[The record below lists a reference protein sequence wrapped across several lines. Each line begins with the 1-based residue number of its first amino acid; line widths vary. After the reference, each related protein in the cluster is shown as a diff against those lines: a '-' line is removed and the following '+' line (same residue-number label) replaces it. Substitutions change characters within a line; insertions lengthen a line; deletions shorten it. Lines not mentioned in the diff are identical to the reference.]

1 MKELSLNLLDIAQ
14 NSPTAGADLVEIG
27 ILVDEQKDTL
37 TIYIKDNGCGM
48 TPEQVQ
54 SVTDPFF
61 TTRTTRK
68 VGLGIPLFKLAAQQT
83 GGDLEIESQKGV
95 GTKTTAWFTLSS
107 IDRMPLGDLK
117 GTITVLIR
125 MNPQTDFL
133 YIEQLNDKKMEIDT
147 REFREILGDVP
158 LDDPDVMEWI
168 SGFYD
173 ENSPLINTTY

>member
-1 MKELSLNLLDIAQ
+1 MKELSLNLLDVAQ
-14 NSPTAGADLVEIG
+14 NSLTAGADLVEIG
-27 ILVDEQKDTL
+27 ILADEQKDTL
-37 TIYIKDNGCGM
+37 VIYIKDNGCGM

-125 MNPQTDFL
+125 MNPDIDFL

-147 REFREILGDVP
+147 RTFREILGEVP

-173 ENSPLINTTY
+173 ENSPLINTNY

>member
-14 NSPTAGADLVEIG
+14 NSLTAGADLVEIG

-147 REFREILGDVP
+147 RTFREIL
-158 LDDPDVMEWI
+158 
-168 SGFYD
+168 
-173 ENSPLINTTY
+173 